1 MSMQPADDADT
12 QETPLTVDEDDALVE
27 LDEAEV
33 QEIRDAETTGT
44 MLVCRECARS
54 VYVIAGSPPPSVEDL
69 VTSSLF
75 WEPKGA
81 DGKSERC
88 TVSGE
93 PEAPVWWF
101 CAEEGWLV
109 VRGVFRA
116 KIERL

>member
-1 MSMQPADDADT
+1 MQLADDADT
-12 QETPLTVDEDDALVE
+12 DETVLTVDEDDALVE
-27 LDEAEV
+27 LDDAEV
-33 QEIRDAETTGT
+33 REIVDAEKTGAKR
-44 MLVCRECARS
+44 VCRQCGRS
-54 VYVIAGSPPPSVEDL
+54 VYVLAGSPPPSVEDL
-69 VTSSLF
+69 ITSTLF

-93 PEAPVWWF
+93 PEAPIWWF